1 MQIPF
6 GHQVIMP
13 YLILDNA
20 DLFVNFIQEVFNAEV
35 SFCIRRED
43 EISIRHAE
51 IHINGGTLMLASS
64 MPDLKKETAYLF
76 IYVPDANTT
85 YKKAIDAGCEIIREL
100 QKEDYGLTAG
110 IKDPFGN
117 VWWITSVN

>member
-64 MPDLKKETAYLF
+64 MPDLKKETGYLF